1 MYGRTPLEYDLT
13 DEQARMRAAARE
25 FAAEHLAPGAAE
37 RDRAEEFP
45 YELFRKF
52 GELGWVGYT
61 FPEKYGGSDGSFLAY
76 TTMVEEISRVDAS
89 AALVMSLNAA
99 LVISPIMIGGDEEQ
113 KMRFL
118 PPLVRGEKL
127 GCFCLTEPNAG
138 SDASNL
144 QTIAVPDGDEFVL
157 NGEKI
162 FIQHGNAAELAVVA
176 CRIPPRPDARPRIS
190 VLVVDDLKNTP
201 GVEQVK
207 LANKMGI
214 RNATTGRIFFR
225 DVRVPK
231 ENLLGKVGVGFRI
244 VLQTLEGGRIGIAAQ
259 ALGIAQGALDRAL
272 EWACTRVQFSQPI
285 IKLGP
290 IQSMIAKAAT
300 EVEAARGMIY
310 RAALARERGE
320 ETGVLAAMAK
330 LYASRVANR
339 VAYTAVQV
347 HGDQCQ
353 RHAQVVESAL
363 AQVPP
368 QVFAHLLA
376 FEESATR

>member
-1 MYGRTPLEYDLT
+1 
-13 DEQARMRAAARE
+13 
-25 FAAEHLAPGAAE
+25 
-37 RDRAEEFP
+37 
-45 YELFRKF
+45 
-52 GELGWVGYT
+52 
-61 FPEKYGGSDGSFLAY
+61 
-76 TTMVEEISRVDAS
+76 
-89 AALVMSLNAA
+89 
-99 LVISPIMIGGDEEQ
+99 
-113 KMRFL
+113 MRFL

-347 HGDQCQ
+347 HGGYGYIGDVGDVDRYYRDARITEIYEGTSEIQEYVIALGLAKWQEQ
-353 RHAQVVESAL
+353 RLGERRS
-363 AQVPP
+363 
-368 QVFAHLLA
+368 
-376 FEESATR
+376 E